1 MQDRA
6 TIKLT
11 SKWVY
16 KKTCNWWSSLLSAAI
31 KIYFD
36 SNFCTPT
43 FKYWSSSEFSLISF
57 LLHWVSKIYFPSKA
71 SVVRQL
77 TNNFNYW
84 PILNWIP
91 KFIQQAHLNFSQKLQ
106 SIRFWKKLLSEF
118 STLNSILMFL
128 TIPTGN
134 LRNTLKLYLHNWNQ
148 IHSTLAAKFSSKML
162 PVLHLSLPLKAVVT
176 EYCKLG
182 SLQNIKNVFLVV
194 LWRLEVKDQGNGRFS
209 LLDHRKLFSCCVL
222 TWCKAQELSLV
233 SKSRYPIHHITTQ
246 RSHLQIKS
254 P

>member
-1 MQDRA
+1 MTANFVPPPLNIGAPQNS
-6 TIKLT
+6 I
-11 SKWVY
+11 
-16 KKTCNWWSSLLSAAI
+16 WSL
-31 KIYFD
+31 
-36 SNFCTPT
+36 
-43 FKYWSSSEFSLISF
+43 F
-57 LLHWVSKIYFPSKA
+57 LLHWVSKIYFPSKV
-71 SVVRQL
+71 SVVCQL

-91 KFIQQAHLNFSQKLQ
+91 KSIQQAHLSFSQKLQ

-148 IHSTLAAKFSSKML
+148 IHSTLATKFSSKMF
-162 PVLHLSLPLKAVVT
+162 PVLHLSLSLKAVVT

-209 LLDHRKLFSCCVL
+209 LLDQRKLFSCCVL

-233 SKSRYPIHHITTQ
+233 SKSRYPIHDVTTQ
-246 RSHLQIKS
+246 RSHLQITS